1 MFLLVGLGNP
11 GKTYANNR
19 HNIGFMILESLEK
32 FYNTSKFI
40 KKFKSEYLKTNI
52 NENIVFLLKPMTYM
66 NDSGIAVKE
75 IKDFYNISIN
85 NIIVFHDEIDL
96 NLGDVRIK
104 KGGSHNGHN
113 GLKSIDQFIGKN
125 YNRVRIGVSRP
136 SKLYEKNINENVSNW
151 VLSDFTLED
160 KTIWLN
166 SLIDNMSENISL
178 LINNDT
184 NNFLKKIKQIEF

>member
-1 MFLLVGLGNP
+1 
-11 GKTYANNR
+11 
-19 HNIGFMILESLEK
+19 MILESIEK
-32 FYNTSKFI
+32 FYNTPKFI

-184 NNFLKKIKQIEF
+184 NNFLKNIKQIEF